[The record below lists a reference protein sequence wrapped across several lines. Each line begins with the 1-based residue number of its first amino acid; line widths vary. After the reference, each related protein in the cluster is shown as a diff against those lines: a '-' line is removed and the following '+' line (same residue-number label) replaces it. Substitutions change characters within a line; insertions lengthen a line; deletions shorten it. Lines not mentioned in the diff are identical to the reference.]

1 MKRLQV
7 LKVNRQ
13 YLFFG
18 AVLLILVGMLAGVWG
33 MDYLD
38 EQELAALPNQTRQAP
53 KGEVSLVIRIN
64 EQMLE
69 VYDNEKLHK
78 KYRIAVG
85 KSDTPTPI
93 GEWNVVWKDYN
104 WGDGFGTRWMGLNVT
119 WGLYGIHGTNNPWS
133 IGRYSSHGCI
143 RMRNRD
149 VEELFEW
156 TPIGTKVTIVGRKV
170 RVQRRLQ
177 YQMSGADV
185 VVLQMKLKE
194 MGFLEGRADGLFGTS
209 TEAAVRAYQ
218 VTQGLEPTGV
228 ADKRMA
234 EQLGI

>member
-18 AVLLILVGMLAGVWG
+18 AALLIVVGMLAGMWG
-33 MDYLD
+33 IDYLD
-38 EQELAALPNQTRQAP
+38 ERELAAIPNQTSRAP
-53 KGEVSLVIRIN
+53 QGKVSLVVKIN

-69 VYDNEKLHK
+69 VYDDSNLHK

-133 IGRYSSHGCI
+133 IGRFSSHGCI

-149 VEELFEW
+149 VEEVFEW

-170 RVQRRLQ
+170 RVQRRLKA
-177 YQMSGADV
+177 QMAGADV

-194 MGFLEGRADGLFGTS
+194 LGYMEGRADGLFGPS

-218 VTQGLEPTGV
+218 VTQGLEPSGV
-228 ADKRMA
+228 TDKRMI